1 MLYDLLHKTA
11 ETIPEK
17 TAVICGEEQYNYIQ
31 FKDRIDRLASGLRSL
46 GIRKNDKIA
55 ILHKN
60 CHKFLETYFAAAKIG
75 AILVPMNYRLSEIVT
90 LAL

>member
-1 MLYDLLHKTA
+1 MLYDLLRKTA
-11 ETIPEK
+11 KTRPDK
-17 TAVICGEEQYNYIQ
+17 TAVICGDIQYNYDK
-31 FKDRIDRLASGLRSL
+31 FKDRVDRLANGLQTL

-75 AILVPMNYRLSEIVT
+75 AILVP
-90 LAL
+90 